1 MKENSKRSTP
11 VNLYQL
17 LGVFTPE
24 QDKAISKIYALLLEL
39 ILRSLDA
46 NGQMGVTKSRSAFE
60 MFKLGKTICDI
71 FGLPPK
77 TWVMIYFDGQRPVV
91 SWEEN
96 DLRTIQSKTGAE
108 LEGNAI
114 ELERYV
120 NAGVKMHR
128 LAGEKMHQ

>member
-1 MKENSKRSTP
+1 MKKNFKGTIP
-11 VNLYQL
+11 IDLYRL
-17 LGVFTPE
+17 FGVFTSQ
-24 QDKAISKIYALLLEL
+24 QDKTISKINELLFEL

-46 NGQMGVTKSRSAFE
+46 NGHMGVTKSRSAFE
-60 MFKLGKTICDI
+60 MFELGKTICDI

-77 TWVMIYFDGQRPVV
+77 TWMMVYFDGPRPVV

-114 ELERYV
+114 ELER
-120 NAGVKMHR
+120 HR
-128 LAGEKMHQ
+128 ERSDLVRLL

>member
-1 MKENSKRSTP
+1 MKKNSKRGTP
-11 VNLYQL
+11 IDLYRL
-17 LGVFTPE
+17 FGVCTLE

-60 MFKLGKTICDI
+60 MFELGKTICDI

-77 TWVMIYFDGQRPVV
+77 TWVMVYFDGPRPVV

-96 DLRTIQSKTGAE
+96 DLQTIQSKTGAE

-114 ELERYV
+114 ELERYRKRSDLV
-120 NAGVKMHR
+120 R
-128 LAGEKMHQ
+128 LI

>member
-17 LGVFTPE
+17 LGVCTPE

-46 NGQMGVTKSRSAFE
+46 NGQMGVTKSKSAFE
-60 MFKLGKTICDI
+60 MFELGKTICDTL
-71 FGLPPK
+71 GLPTK
-77 TWVMIYFDGQRPVV
+77 TWMMVYFDGSRPVI

-96 DLRTIQSKTGAE
+96 DMRTIQGKT
-108 LEGNAI
+108 AI
-114 ELERYV
+114 ELQDNAVKLERYRRRSDLV
-120 NAGVKMHR
+120 R
-128 LAGEKMHQ
+128 LL

>member
-1 MKENSKRSTP
+1 MKKNSRRSTP

-17 LGVFTPE
+17 FGVCTLE
-24 QDKAISKIYALLLEL
+24 QDKAISKINELLFEL

-60 MFKLGKTICDI
+60 MFELGKTICDI

-77 TWVMIYFDGQRPVV
+77 TWVMVYFDGPRPVV
-91 SWEEN
+91 SWGEN

-114 ELERYV
+114 ELERYRKRSDLV
-120 NAGVKMHR
+120 R
-128 LAGEKMHQ
+128 LI